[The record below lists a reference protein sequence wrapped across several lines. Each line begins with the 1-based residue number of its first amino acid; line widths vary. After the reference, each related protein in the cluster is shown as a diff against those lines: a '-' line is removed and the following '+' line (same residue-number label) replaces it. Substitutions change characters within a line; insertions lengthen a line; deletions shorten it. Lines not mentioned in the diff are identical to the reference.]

1 MCCRQLGLIH
11 AVPSYDFR
19 HNFCSLPYWV
29 NTVFSPHMGSFT
41 IQIFLFAF
49 VLLNGFAALFRAEV
63 MRIQAGPLTCWERK
77 ASADWCDA
85 GNTFG
90 GLCLAHPAQI

>member
-1 MCCRQLGLIH
+1 
-11 AVPSYDFR
+11 
-19 HNFCSLPYWV
+19 
-29 NTVFSPHMGSFT
+29 MGSFT

-63 MRIQAGPLTCWERK
+63 MRVQVEPLACWERK
-77 ASADWCDA
+77 ASAGWCNA

-90 GLCLAHPAQI
+90 SLCPTHPDQI